1 MAFLLLLAQTP
12 PQLCGVPEDGSLPP
26 QYKSLNPWSIG
37 SRADLIDKIL
47 CLFVLSYLGAAW
59 DTEARSLICLT
70 WTSLR
75 VENWPALLSD
85 TVRWWTT
92 HSHLGLKILAEMQQT
107 AQRLGRKARENFFFE
122 KPELGKASTYIW
134 EFRNPNICPRKV
146 RCSEKTI
153 ECSKLLPLADLYSQ
167 CKQEVKSNS
176 EL

>member
-47 CLFVLSYLGAAW
+47 CLFVLSCLGAAW

-107 AQRLGRKARENFFFE
+107 AQRLGRKARENFFFFFLRNQSLE
-122 KPELGKASTYIW
+122 KH
-134 EFRNPNICPRKV
+134 PRIFGNLETQIFVQGRSDAQK
-146 RCSEKTI
+146 R
-153 ECSKLLPLADLYSQ
+153 P
-167 CKQEVKSNS
+167 
-176 EL
+176 